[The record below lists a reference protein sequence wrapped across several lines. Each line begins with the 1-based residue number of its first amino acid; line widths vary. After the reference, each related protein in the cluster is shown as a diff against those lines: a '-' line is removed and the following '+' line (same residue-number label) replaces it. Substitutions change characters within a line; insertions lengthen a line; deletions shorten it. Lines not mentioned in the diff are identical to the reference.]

1 MIKISI
7 THALILFIV
16 FILVYVSIAEIFTVL
31 FRLTGLTEEKARF
44 QVISMLTNSGFTTAE
59 SELITSSKIRR
70 KLARLTMLFGYSFTV
85 TIVSIIVNIFL
96 ALTKAQ
102 LEHLWETAIVI
113 LISFFILYMLKNF
126 NFIKKNFDNLIEKI
140 GNKIMFG
147 DKSNVI
153 VILDTYGS
161 NVMAEVKFTVIPNEL
176 KDIPLGKS
184 NLSQNYNL
192 KIILIK
198 RDGIMSTQINGDTII
213 QENDSVVVF
222 GDYKIMRSLFENP
235 NT

>member
-161 NVMAEVKFTVIPNEL
+161 NVMAEIKFTVIPNEL